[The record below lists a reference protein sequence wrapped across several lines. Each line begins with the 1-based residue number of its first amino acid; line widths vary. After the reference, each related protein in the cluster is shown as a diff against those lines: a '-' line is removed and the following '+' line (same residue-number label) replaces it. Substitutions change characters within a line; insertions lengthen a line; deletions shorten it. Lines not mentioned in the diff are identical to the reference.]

1 MLILGLTGSIGMGK
15 STTAAMFRDEGI
27 PVHDSDASVHALYR
41 GAAVPLIARHFPD
54 AVQAGVVDRARLA
67 AAVLGK
73 PEQLKLLERLI
84 HPLVGQQRE
93 DFLQLHRGAGKKI
106 VVVDIPLLF
115 EIGGERDV
123 DIIVVSSAPDDV
135 QESRVLARP
144 GMTREKFLAI
154 KVKQVPNAEKCRRAH
169 VIIDTSRGMDAARA
183 QVRALL
189 RSLASAG

>member
-15 STTAAMFRDEGI
+15 STTAAMFRAEGT
-27 PVHDSDASVHALYR
+27 PVHDSDASVHELYK
-41 GAAVPLIARHFPD
+41 GGAVPIIAQHFPD
-54 AVQAGVVDRARLA
+54 AVVDGSVDRGKLA

-73 PEQLKLLERLI
+73 PNQLSLLEQLI

-93 DFLQLHRGAGKKI
+93 RFLAINRRAGTKL

-123 DIIVVSSAPDDV
+123 DIIVVSSAPDEV
-135 QESRVLARP
+135 QEQRVLARSN
-144 GMTREKFLAI
+144 MTREKFLAI
-154 KVKQVPNAEKCRRAH
+154 KAKQTPNTEKCRRAH
-169 VIIDTSRGMDAARA
+169 VIIDTGRGMDTARA

-189 RSLASAG
+189 RSLASTG